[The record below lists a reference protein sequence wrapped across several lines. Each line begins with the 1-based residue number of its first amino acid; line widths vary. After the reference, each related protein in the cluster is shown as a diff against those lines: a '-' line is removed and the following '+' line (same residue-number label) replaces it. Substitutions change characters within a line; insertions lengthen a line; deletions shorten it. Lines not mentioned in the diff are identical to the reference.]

1 MVGAMRLATVG
12 VTDMQ
17 QALGLFRDIM
27 RLKVERR
34 GPVPRA
40 LLKAWRVP
48 GTVNAHMAELSC
60 KGYPMGRLRLVEFDP
75 TPTQKVRLD
84 HGSANPDSGTDVGI
98 KALDFYVADPILP
111 SVRKIE
117 AAGYSFRSRP
127 VKHQIG
133 ENISEE
139 CLFSGPDGVPI
150 LIMVGHKHAASSL
163 RPGSPD
169 GPFSEIPTI
178 SVVAGDLAK
187 TRAFYEGVLGLTAT
201 TDAET
206 GDAYRDLVD
215 DLTGVPRGTRV
226 HFLMYTQKGEAS
238 GKILLV
244 HFFDRTGKRLTGRMK
259 PGNLGFSLLTHDT
272 DDVNALYTRLRA
284 VGADVVTPPTLVEGD
299 GAPYRVM
306 LAKGPNEE
314 MFEFV
319 QAGDGPVAKVRKKA
333 KAKPEAKSKPKAKAQ
348 PKKAKSKAKAKP
360 KAKAKKKTK
369 AKRTRR

>member
-48 GTVNAHMAELSC
+48 GTVNAHMCELSC

-75 TPTQKVRLD
+75 TPTHKVRND

-133 ENISEE
+133 EHISEE

-150 LIMVGHKHAASSL
+150 LIMVGHKHGPTSM
-163 RPGSPD
+163 RGGSPD

-187 TRAFYEGVLGLTAT
+187 TRAFYEGVLQMTAT
-201 TDAET
+201 TDSET

-244 HFFDRTGKRLTGRMK
+244 HFFDRTGKRLAGRMK

-272 DDVNALYTRLRA
+272 DDINALYTRLRA
-284 VGADVVTPPTLVEGD
+284 VGADIPTPPTLIEGD
-299 GAPYRVM
+299 GAPYRIM

-333 KAKPEAKSKPKAKAQ
+333 KAA
-348 PKKAKSKAKAKP
+348 AKSKAKPAPKKAKP
-360 KAKAKKKTK
+360 KAKAKSKSKAKPKAKAKPKTK
-369 AKRTRR
+369 KRR